1 MASASETPPNSEEL
15 ISTFQEVAGIT
26 DAEQAKR
33 LLVDFGWDLSVAVE
47 NYLAMTSTEEHAD
60 SKSTNTE
67 TDSTLRRRAVGNPK
81 TPPEEVQAQPAQP
94 NDNNPG
100 WWQWFVGILLT
111 PFRALFRPIF
121 DVLVGFFSSLIP
133 GTLMMDSAK
142 PGKLQESLQEEYGQ
156 SPRLFRTS
164 LNEAL
169 SHAKKELKF
178 MLIYIHQPDH
188 PDTPRMCRDV
198 IANADFISFINDN
211 VIFWGETAACRQ
223 GRQVAR
229 SLRASDRPLLALVSL
244 LNGQMRVIFRNLG
257 YIQREELMSKLVI
270 HMEQYQPALI
280 AEQAERTQRA
290 VDQVIREE
298 QDKAFEESLRLDREK
313 MERAQAEKRKAEE
326 EKAAAEEA
334 KRIEENK
341 LEERKSRLVQK
352 RSTLPPEPAKGEG
365 MTRIKV
371 RFPGGMS
378 KDRLFSAS
386 DPVQVLFDFVDVQD
400 LVAEDF
406 SLFVGHPKVMV
417 ENNSKTFEEA
427 GLCPR
432 ALVFV
437 QDNTV

>member
-280 AEQAERTQRA
+280 G
-290 VDQVIREE
+290 
-298 QDKAFEESLRLDREK
+298 
-313 MERAQAEKRKAEE
+313 
-326 EKAAAEEA
+326 
-334 KRIEENK
+334 
-341 LEERKSRLVQK
+341 KSKFLIFT
-352 RSTLPPEPAKGEG
+352 STLWL
-365 MTRIKV
+365 T
-371 RFPGGMS
+371 
-378 KDRLFSAS
+378 
-386 DPVQVLFDFVDVQD
+386 
-400 LVAEDF
+400 
-406 SLFVGHPKVMV
+406 
-417 ENNSKTFEEA
+417 
-427 GLCPR
+427 
-432 ALVFV
+432 FV
-437 QDNTV
+437 QRSKLSVHNVRLIRSYEKSKIKLLKNLYDWIGKKWSELRRKNERLKKKRQQQKKQKELKRTNLRKGSLG